1 MELRS
6 PYSGQRSP
14 LRTQDPTPLPQG
26 PLVSRR
32 AALTG
37 MAGMAGLAALVLAGC
52 STSGGTSGSAAN
64 VKAPTNQLVHA
75 WTSDYTSLDPA
86 NTLGV
91 DENQEI
97 GVNIYERLLQF
108 TFTPGDNGT
117 LNGFGL
123 DVTPQLATSW
133 TVDGPKITFQLRDG
147 VKFYPSGNPMTAEDV
162 RYSLERMVMIPGNG
176 QFQAGVAGL
185 YHANQFKVINPRTIE
200 VTTTNPAGKPTAVP
214 VALASFRFQQFGIVD
229 SKVVKSHASP
239 DDPYAAKWMQNNV
252 ASTGRYYVDSHQPG
266 QQVVLKA
273 VPNHWSGSEPAFTTV
288 VLRILGGADLVS
300 LMKGGQIDY
309 AAKGLAARQFDQLQS
324 SGFTVLHG
332 QTPNILRADLSL
344 DAGPLSNVA
353 LRQAIAYAVPYD
365 DIAKVV
371 FAGRA
376 SVATSIVNPQA
387 PQIDPAWAVYQKK
400 DPAKATQLLA
410 DSGTPADFVLDI
422 WYGTGVAYYEDVAR
436 LISSSLTSVGI
447 KTKLQPRPPVQLI
460 DLQQGRIH
468 HTANDMSGMLIT
480 DGVIWLDDPD
490 TTIDLWGKSTGDLN
504 WSHYANPEVDKLH
517 AEFRDSG
524 DVAARTAAYKTI
536 QEDMATAVGAI
547 PVAVEGRTVVT
558 NPHVTGV
565 TYTPDPYARYEY
577 LKPRQTT

>member
-6 PYSGQRSP
+6 PDTGRRSP
-14 LRTQDPTPLPQG
+14 LPAQGPTPLSHG
-26 PLVSRR
+26 PRVSRR
-32 AALTG
+32 TALTG
-37 MAGMAGLAALVLAGC
+37 MAGMAGLGALALAGC
-52 STSGGTSGSAAN
+52 STSDGSSGSMAN
-64 VKAPTNQLVHA
+64 VKTPTTQLVHA

-108 TFTPGDNGT
+108 KFSSGDNGT

-185 YHANQFKVINPRTIE
+185 YHANQFKVI
-200 VTTTNPAGKPTAVP
+200 
-214 VALASFRFQQFGIVD
+214 
-229 SKVVKSHASP
+229 KSHATP

-332 QTPNILRADLSL
+332 QTPNILRADLSV
-344 DAGPLSNVA
+344 DSGPLSNVA

-365 DIAKVV
+365 D
-371 FAGRA
+371 
-376 SVATSIVNPQA
+376 
-387 PQIDPAWAVYQKK
+387 
-400 DPAKATQLLA
+400 
-410 DSGTPADFVLDI
+410 
-422 WYGTGVAYYEDVAR
+422 
-436 LISSSLTSVGI
+436 
-447 KTKLQPRPPVQLI
+447 
-460 DLQQGRIH
+460 
-468 HTANDMSGMLIT
+468 
-480 DGVIWLDDPD
+480 
-490 TTIDLWGKSTGDLN
+490 
-504 WSHYANPEVDKLH
+504 
-517 AEFRDSG
+517 
-524 DVAARTAAYKTI
+524 
-536 QEDMATAVGAI
+536 
-547 PVAVEGRTVVT
+547 
-558 NPHVTGV
+558 
-565 TYTPDPYARYEY
+565 
-577 LKPRQTT
+577 